1 MAMIDI
7 EYRYSNRSLGTDQI
21 RRTTV
26 YQMECYIR
34 DLVTEMQSAEISV
47 KFETGFA
54 VEGEKNMVYINGK
67 SVPDILN
74 NLKIVVPEDDED
86 NCGCEPKK
94 LIKFERPTQDWK
106 EKYIE
111 DIPDVLMKNAISK
124 VYADME
130 ANRIL

>member
-7 EYRYSNRSLGTDQI
+7 EYRYSNKPLGTDQI

-34 DLVTEMQSAEISV
+34 DLVTEMQSADISV

-54 VEGEKNMVYINGK
+54 VEGENNMVFINGK
-67 SVPDILN
+67 RVPEILSD
-74 NLKIVVPEDDED
+74 LKIVVPEEDEN

-94 LIKFERPTQDWK
+94 LIKFERPMQDWK
-106 EKYIE
+106 KEYIE
-111 DIPDVLMKNAISK
+111 DIPDILMKNAISK
-124 VYADME
+124 IYSDME